1 MLMRELSYDPLW
13 KKLVELK
20 LSKGDLAIKA
30 EISKNTVTKMFK
42 NEYVSL
48 EVLVKICRALD
59 CDIVDLVSCLPKVS
73 NDTAH
78 ASAGN
83 GSEGEKQ

>member
-1 MLMRELSYDPLW
+1 MPMRELSYDPLW

-20 LSKGDLAIKA
+20 MSKGDLATKA
-30 EISKNTVTKMFK
+30 GISKNTVTKMFK

-48 EVLVKICRALD
+48 EVLGKICRALD

-78 ASAGN
+78 TSAGN
-83 GSEGEKQ
+83 RSEDERQ

>member
-1 MLMRELSYDPLW
+1 MTSWELCTYNLDGDLMRELSYDPLW

-20 LSKGDLAIKA
+20 IKKSELAEKA
-30 EISKNTVTKMFK
+30 GISKNTVTKMFK

-59 CDIVDLVSCLPKVS
+59 CGVEDVISILP
-73 NDTAH
+73 T
-78 ASAGN
+78 
-83 GSEGEKQ
+83 